1 MVKLLSSFIFE
12 FAIIQHAET
21 TIQNAFENKI
31 KEPWVEGDLQ
41 KAIDLPNSATKSYR
55 NIAKESALKELTL

>member
-31 KEPWVEGDLQ
+31 KE
-41 KAIDLPNSATKSYR
+41 AIDLPNSATKSYR